1 MKKIIRYL
9 LSIVVVAI
17 VFLVASVAIFV
28 AVFDANDYKQD
39 LSDLVREQTGRELEF
54 HGDVSLTIYPALGM
68 KLGAMSFSNAAGF
81 GARPMIKVGEASISV
96 DMASLITLAPEID
109 RLVLRDLDVNLV
121 RNKAGVNNW
130 DDLLPKADASAAAG
144 TSSGAAPEAVA
155 DGGVEIRGA
164 FGGLDLQNIK
174 LSWQD
179 DQAGTKYEITDLDI
193 GTGRIAPNEA
203 FPMTL
208 HLDARGS
215 GDLNITFDLRSDI
228 EYLIE
233 QQRLTLSNLAL
244 KLNEFEIGGRVQLAD
259 FVKPTPSLRFELASQ
274 NLDVDALLD
283 IPPATPPSAA
293 DGMQADAAEDVQIK
307 LPMQTLRDL
316 DIDGSIRIAQLKAQ
330 NLHMS
335 DVAVAIK
342 AQNGVVGL
350 KPVTLNAYGGK
361 VMTAVVID
369 VNSNLPK
376 YGIEE
381 SVQAVRV
388 GELLRDFTGEET
400 ISGNFD
406 ASAKLDTSG
415 EWLSELKRNLNGTMK
430 LSFLDGALNGFN
442 VRHSID
448 TAKARLGGQ
457 EPPPLQNLKTDF
469 SELNLSG
476 VIRNGVFSSD
486 DLKLQAPLLRV
497 GGKGTADLNTEV
509 VDYLVRAKLVGTV
522 EGQQGG
528 GADQLAGLEIPVS
541 IKGPFTGPEIDVLL
555 DEMLKARAD
564 AEKAKLK
571 AEIEAQKEALKQQ
584 IAAEKKALE
593 ESKKRELE
601 QQLEIEKAKAK
612 DKLGDKLKQLLE

>member
-9 LSIVVVAI
+9 LSIIVVAI
-17 VFLVASVAIFV
+17 VFLVASVAIFI
-28 AVFDANDYKQD
+28 AVFDANAYKQD

-96 DMASLITLAPEID
+96 DMASLITLTPEID
-109 RLVLRDLDVNLV
+109 QLVLRDLDMNLV

-130 DDLLPKADASAAAG
+130 DDLLPKADQSAAG
-144 TSSGAAPEAVA
+144 TSTGAAPEAVA
-155 DGGVEIRGA
+155 DGGMEIRGA

-179 DQAGTKYEITDLDI
+179 DQAGTMYEITDLDI

-215 GDLNITFDLRSDI
+215 GDLNITFDLKSDI

-233 QQRLTLSNLAL
+233 QQQLTLSNLAL

-274 NLDVDALLD
+274 NVDVDALLD
-283 IPPATPPSAA
+283 IPPATPPSEA
-293 DGMQADAAEDVQIK
+293 DGMQPDAAEDVQIK
-307 LPMQTLRDL
+307 LPMQILRDL
-316 DIDGSIRIAQLKAQ
+316 DIDGTVKIAQMKAQ

-361 VMTAVVID
+361 IASSVVID
-369 VNSNLPK
+369 VNSKLPK
-376 YGIEE
+376 YQVDE
-381 SVQAVRV
+381 SLQAVRV
-388 GELLRDFTGEET
+388 GELLRDFTGKET

-406 ASAKLDTSG
+406 ASVNLTTSG

-430 LSFLDGALNGFN
+430 LAFLDGALHGFN

-448 TAKARLGGQ
+448 TAKARLRGQ

-469 SELNLSG
+469 SELTLSG
-476 VIRNGVFSSD
+476 VISNGVFSSD

-497 GGKGTADLNTEV
+497 GGEGTADLNTEV
-509 VDYLVRAKLVGTV
+509 VDYLVRAKLVGSV
-522 EGQQGG
+522 EGQEGG
-528 GADQLAGLEIPVS
+528 GGDELAGLEIPVS
-541 IKGPFTGPEIDVLL
+541 VKGPFLGPKIDVLL

-571 AEIEAQKEALKQQ
+571 AEIEAQKEQLKQQ

-601 QQLEIEKAKAK
+601 QKLEIEKAKAK
-612 DKLGDKLKQLLE
+612 DKLGDKLKKLLE